1 MGDLVAFRRNVNDRV
16 VDSFGHEWSRFDNRR
31 LDRGE
36 LLEMFEAYT
45 SIFPF
50 GDLPQDAIGFDAGCG
65 SGRWA
70 RFFAERVGTLH
81 CVDAS
86 EKPSK
91 LLGGLSQ
98 IVRTFASTTRT
109 SPR

>member
-1 MGDLVAFRRNVNDRV
+1 MGDLVASRRNVNARV

-31 LDRGE
+31 LARGE
-36 LLEMFEAYT
+36 LLEMFESYT

-50 GDLPQDAIGFDAGCG
+50 GDLPQDAVGSTRDADQDGG
-65 SGRWA
+65 
-70 RFFAERVGTLH
+70 H
-81 CVDAS
+81 AS
-86 EKPSK
+86 SRNVWGPFIAWTPVKKPSK
-91 LLGGLSQ
+91 LLEGRLQ